1 MSADD
6 QALMKRYPQFCM
18 TFYLPF
24 LSYLCIRRNFEFNSN
39 NLSDQ
44 TKIQFINIFFFSI
57 FNRIDQSTFA
67 QKVRTYN
74 RKEPFNFPNLNVP
87 IGSSFNSGGVKQVKI
102 LIIYN

>member
-44 TKIQFINIFFFSI
+44 TKIQFINIIFFQFL
-57 FNRIDQSTFA
+57 TGLT
-67 QKVRTYN
+67 KVHLPKKSEHIIEKN
-74 RKEPFNFPNLNVP
+74 P
-87 IGSSFNSGGVKQVKI
+87 
-102 LIIYN
+102 LISQT